1 MDQFKKVQKNACAF
15 PNQVGN
21 ACDNCPMKRNVDQAD
36 TDGDG
41 IGNACSQ
48 DADADGVFNFLDNCP
63 QVKKISKVVTREH
76 SVCSR
81 WRTQA
86 KRIGTVMALV
96 TFVITANSVQ
106 IPGN

>member
-1 MDQFKKVQKNACAF
+1 
-15 PNQVGN
+15 
-21 ACDNCPMKRNVDQAD
+21 MKRNVDQAD

-63 QVKKISKVVTREH
+63 QVKKISKVVTLEY
-76 SVCSR
+76 SVCQR
-81 WRTQA
+81 WQTQA
-86 KRIGTVMALV
+86 KRIGTEMALV

-106 IPGN
+106 IPGISCRTF